1 MRSPIITPKKVR
13 SDAVLKRLPR
23 DKHESIL
30 EYWRTHNAKQTVQWL
45 KEGGITTSIRA
56 LSLFRAWYLTGKEYE
71 AREARILDCVEQYKK
86 RDPRLTKE
94 LLTAMGEHLFNEIAI
109 DQQDVKTWSVAQQV
123 QLKRESQAVG
133 RKKLALEL
141 RKYRSQTAKATDVVN
156 DNDLTFEEK
165 EAAMKQ
171 ILGIKS

>member
-13 SDAVLKRLPR
+13 SDAVLKRLPQ
-23 DKHESIL
+23 DKQDSIM
-30 EYWRTHNAKQTVQWL
+30 EYWRTHTAKQTVQWL
-45 KEGGITTSIRA
+45 KEGGITSSIRA
-56 LSLFRAWYLTGKEYE
+56 LSLFRAWYLTRKKYDE
-71 AREARILDCVEQYKK
+71 RETRILDRLRLYKE
-86 RDPRLTKE
+86 RDPSLTNE
-94 LLTAMGEHLFNEIAI
+94 VLTDMGEYLFNEIAI
-109 DQQDVKTWSVAQQV
+109 DQEDVKTWSVAQQV
-123 QLKRESQAVG
+123 QLKRESQTLD

-141 RKYRSQTAKATDVVN
+141 RKYKSQTAKATDVVK